1 MTSSGT
7 QSTGFCACARASL
20 LPEMLVALF
29 VLSLAACGHGTGEPP
44 SPPPVASISVV
55 APATSL
61 ERSLTMKLTAHVR
74 DANGGDLT
82 DRVVAWSTS
91 DKAIAEVNASSGLV
105 TGKSPGKVTITATS
119 EGKSAQTRL
128 DIFVL
133 YKSIQLGD
141 LFSCD
146 VGSGVASCWGWN
158 GFGVLGNGTQSGST
172 STPTDV
178 MGGLAFTQVS
188 TSTLHVC
195 GLTTAGEAYCW
206 GSNSTGQGGTGDSR
220 GPSLTPKKVVGGL
233 TFSRISA
240 GDTHTCALTPAGKAY
255 CWGDNDFG
263 QLGVNSEVES
273 LDTPT
278 AVEGGLTF
286 KNISAGVRATCGVT
300 TSNQAYCWGSD
311 ESGELG
317 NGGPISHMTTDI
329 SLVPVAVA
337 GGLSFSSVGVGQFYA
352 CGLTTAGGV
361 YCWGRNDVGR
371 LGDGETTDTSQP
383 RAIAS
388 TLTFTQLD
396 TGFTHA
402 CAVATGGE
410 AYCWGA
416 NNAGELGVADPA
428 DLNRVPVLVSGG
440 GTWSEVATGRNAGN
454 AHSCGISADRKTVRC
469 WGRND
474 YGQLGNGG
482 TSPSRTDVPVGVVG
496 QSFDLE

>member
-7 QSTGFCACARASL
+7 QSAGATLA
-20 LPEMLVALF
+20 ALF
-29 VLSLAACGHGTGEPP
+29 VLCLAACGDEPQQP
-44 SPPPVASISVV
+44 PPPVASISVV

-61 ERSLTMKLTAHVR
+61 ERSLTMQLTANVR
-74 DANGGDLT
+74 DASGGVLT
-82 DRVVAWSTS
+82 GRTVVWSTS
-91 DKAIAEVNASSGLV
+91 DQAIAEVDASSGLV
-105 TGKSPGKVTITATS
+105 RGRSRGKVLITATS
-119 EGKSAQTRL
+119 EGKSAQTEL

-146 VGSGVASCWGWN
+146 VGSGVASCWGDN

-178 MGGLAFTQVS
+178 RGGLAFTQVS

-206 GSNSTGQGGTGDSR
+206 GSNSTGQGGTGDVQ
-220 GPSLTPKKVVGGL
+220 GPSLTPRKVVGGL
-233 TFSRISA
+233 TFSSLSA
-240 GDTHTCALTPAGKAY
+240 GDTHTCALTPAGVAY
-255 CWGDNDFG
+255 CWGDNGFG
-263 QLGVNSEVES
+263 QLGVNSDVGY
-273 LDTPT
+273 LATPT
-278 AVEGGLTF
+278 AVAGGLTF

-300 TSNQAYCWGSD
+300 TSNQAWCWGSD

-317 NGGPISHMTTDI
+317 NGGPISYMTTDI
-329 SLVPVAVA
+329 SRVPVAVS
-337 GGLSFSSVGVGQFYA
+337 GGLSFSSIGVGQFYA
-352 CGLTTAGGV
+352 CGLTTTGSV
-361 YCWGRNDVGR
+361 SCWGRNDVGR
-371 LGDGETTDTSQP
+371 LGNGETTDTSEP

-388 TLTFTQLD
+388 SLTFTQLD

-402 CAVATGGE
+402 CAVATGGG

-416 NNAGELGVADPA
+416 NNSGELGVADPA
-428 DLNRVPVLVSGG
+428 DLSRVPVLVSGG
-440 GTWSEVATGRNAGN
+440 GTWSEVAAGWNAGS

-482 TSPSRTDVPVGVVG
+482 TSQSRTDVPVGVVG
-496 QSFDLE
+496 QRP